1 MGRESL
7 GLAKACNP
15 LVSYAKK
22 KFYFSLQ
29 SNGEAAATLPQA
41 KNYSNCFR
49 LASRCFGTLR
59 TAAKAVT
66 KKGYQMEIT
75 RKRVRTGNKRHQSK
89 AKYWRHNTG
98 GRMNTRAAQAA
109 ERSCQAVA
117 TVELVCR
124 AKKPRR

>member
-59 TAAKAVT
+59 TAAKEVT

-89 AKYWRHNTG
+89 AKYWRHYMGNP
-98 GRMNTRAAQAA
+98 
-109 ERSCQAVA
+109 AV
-117 TVELVCR
+117 R
-124 AKKPRR
+124 